1 MGVFTYSNKHMSH
14 HAFHKCMKLLG
25 RGEAKSAR
33 GVTHVSSP
41 TYMVD
46 DATLKGEAECDI
58 NIITMTYS
66 FAALSNI

>member
-1 MGVFTYSNKHMSH
+1 M
-14 HAFHKCMKLLG
+14 
-25 RGEAKSAR
+25 
-33 GVTHVSSP
+33 HVSSP

-46 DATLKGEAECDI
+46 NAILKGEAECDI